1 MTRTLATR
9 LSLARRA
16 PPCVRQVLCSL
27 SGERHSGTEGPQEL
41 LTLAAAATE
50 ATALSPNPLG
60 KTSTA
65 LHFKHEALGP

>member
-9 LSLARRA
+9 LSLARRI
-16 PPCVRQVLCSL
+16 PLCLGQVLCGL
-27 SGERHSGTEGPQEL
+27 SGERHCGTEGPQEL
-41 LTLAAAATE
+41 FTLAEAAAE
-50 ATALSPNPLG
+50 ATALSPNPPG